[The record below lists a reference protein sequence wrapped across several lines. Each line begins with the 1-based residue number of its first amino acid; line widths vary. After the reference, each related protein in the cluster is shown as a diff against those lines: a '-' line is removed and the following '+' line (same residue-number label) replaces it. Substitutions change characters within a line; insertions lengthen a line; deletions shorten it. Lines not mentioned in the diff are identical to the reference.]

1 MKHNTHPSFNYIL
14 VTKANIIFSLST
26 QYLYFSITNSPN
38 MGGNNQ
44 RKSKSSSF
52 KSVFNIFKSSSN
64 KQRGYDY
71 YDDDCAKQRNKVWP
85 SDEDRGS
92 WGVADP
98 TIDMRATAFIA
109 QYKKRITE
117 SEIHWQ
123 AQPDQ

>member
-1 MKHNTHPSFNYIL
+1 
-14 VTKANIIFSLST
+14 
-26 QYLYFSITNSPN
+26 

-44 RKSKSSSF
+44 RKSSKSSSF
-52 KSVFNIFKSSSN
+52 RSVFNIFKSSSN
-64 KQRGYDY
+64 KQRGGGGYY
-71 YDDDCAKQRNKVWP
+71 YDHASYDNKVWP

-98 TIDMRATAFIA
+98 VIDMRATAFIA
-109 QYKKRITE
+109 QYKKRISE

>member
-1 MKHNTHPSFNYIL
+1 
-14 VTKANIIFSLST
+14 
-26 QYLYFSITNSPN
+26 
-38 MGGNNQ
+38 MGGNKQ

-52 KSVFNIFKSSSN
+52 MSVFNIFKSSSN
-64 KQRGYDY
+64 KQRGGGGY
-71 YDDDCAKQRNKVWP
+71 YDHASYDNKVWP

-98 TIDMRATAFIA
+98 VIDMRATAFIA
-109 QYKKRITE
+109 QYKKRISE

>member
-1 MKHNTHPSFNYIL
+1 
-14 VTKANIIFSLST
+14 
-26 QYLYFSITNSPN
+26 

-44 RKSKSSSF
+44 RKSKSSL
-52 KSVFNIFKSSSN
+52 KSIFNIFKSSSN

-71 YDDDCAKQRNKVWP
+71 YDDGAKQWNKVWP

-98 TIDMRATAFIA
+98 VIDMRATAFIA
-109 QYKKRITE
+109 QYKKRISE

>member
-1 MKHNTHPSFNYIL
+1 
-14 VTKANIIFSLST
+14 
-26 QYLYFSITNSPN
+26 

-44 RKSKSSSF
+44 RKSSKSSSF
-52 KSVFNIFKSSSN
+52 RSVFNIFKSSSN
-64 KQRGYDY
+64 KQRGYY
-71 YDDDCAKQRNKVWP
+71 YDHGAYDNKVWP

-98 TIDMRATAFIA
+98 VIDMRATAFIA
-109 QYKKRITE
+109 QYKKRISE